1 MASVSAV
8 NVDTA
13 SSTSTRNSAIPAA
26 SRVSARHGS
35 SHSAANGVTHSARA
49 SRFAVITTKTVS
61 FSPYRAQFVNLTD
74 RATARGLEA
83 SLDIAPVRTLRI
95 AAGYTYVDADAALR
109 RPAHSGFARASWTP
123 ARGSLDVDVRKVGV
137 RADNDFSSLSPSLL
151 ESGGEW
157 VWNAAASVRLG
168 ARVEAVGRV
177 ENAFDRQYMEPLG
190 YPAWGRVWHGGLRVR
205 F

>member
-1 MASVSAV
+1 M
-8 NVDTA
+8 T
-13 SSTSTRNSAIPAA
+13 TRRDILAGLGGLSLTPAMP
-26 SRVSARHGS
+26 SL
-35 SHSAANGVTHSARA
+35 ARA
-49 SRFAVITTKTVS
+49 ADVCATRKFWTLIGKYPHTNALYEGKVK
-61 FSPYRAQFVNLTD
+61 SPCVT
-74 RATARGLEA
+74 
-83 SLDIAPVRTLRI
+83 LDIAPVRTLRI

-109 RPAHSGFARASWTP
+109 RPAHSGFARASWRP

-190 YPAWGRVWHGGLRVR
+190 YPAWRRTAHIGLSVK